1 MFRQNLLFIYRN
13 FKKFKSTFFI
23 NLIGLSSGL
32 ACTLFIFLWVS
43 DELNV
48 DKFNEKDSQIFQ
60 AMENRKIDSGI
71 GTGAESSGPLAE
83 ALLKEMPEIEYAA
96 AVAPPGWFGKSTLSI
111 NDNDIKAVGQYA
123 GKDYFNIFSYDL
135 IQGDKDKVLTEK
147 KSIVISDELAL
158 KLFDTTENIIGKTI
172 DFQHKKQFV
181 VSGIFKKIPSNSS
194 NQFDFVLTWEEMED
208 SSPWVREWGNTGP
221 HTYVM
226 VKQGTSINQ
235 LNGKIANLIK
245 IKTQDSSRNL
255 FLKRYS
261 QNYLYGNY
269 ENGVQAGGRIE
280 YVRLF
285 SIIAF
290 FILLIACINFMNLST
305 AKASRRMKEVGMRKA
320 LGATRKSLIFQYMGE
335 SLLMTLLSLL
345 LAILIVIVFL
355 PYFNQITGKQ
365 IALFFNAKLLISL
378 LVITVFTGLI
388 AGSYPALYLSRFNP
402 VKVLKGT
409 FQSSLSELLARKGLV
424 IFQFTLSVILIL
436 SVIVVYKQIEFV
448 QTKNIGFDK
457 DHIVSFEIEGAVAKS
472 PAVFLLEL
480 KNIPGII
487 NASSTAHRMV
497 GHNFAT
503 AGLEWEGKNPN
514 ELVYFECIKANYDL
528 IETLDIQ
535 MKVGR
540 SFSRNFGAD
549 SSKII
554 LNETAIETM
563 ALKDPIGKK
572 IRLWDQDREIIGVT
586 KNFHF
591 ESLHEKVKPLFFCLL
606 PFETKYVMAKIQAGK
621 ERETVA
627 RLEKFYKKYNP
638 GFTLDYKFLD
648 SDYQAQYVAE
658 KRVSVLSRYFAG
670 IAILISC
677 LGLFGLAAFTA
688 EKRRR
693 EIGVRKV
700 LGATIAQIVLLL
712 SRDFM
717 RLVFIAIV
725 IAFPIA
731 FWATQRW
738 MQGFAYKTTL
748 GWWLFVLPGILAI
761 LIALLTV
768 SYQAIKAAIANPV
781 KSLRTE

>member
-60 AMENRKIDSGI
+60 AMENRKIANGI
-71 GTGAESSGPLAE
+71 GTGTESSGPLAE

-135 IQGDKDKVLTEK
+135 IHGEKGKVLSEK
-147 KSIVISDELAL
+147 NSIVISDELAL

-181 VSGIFKKIPSNSS
+181 VSGMFKKIPSNSS

-245 IKTQDSSRNL
+245 IKAQDSSRIL

-355 PYFNQITGKQ
+355 PNFNQITGKQ
-365 IALFFNAKLLISL
+365 IALYFNAKLLISL

-472 PAVFLLEL
+472 PAVFLSEL

-606 PFETKYVMAKIQAGK
+606 PFETTYVMAKIQAGK

-638 GFTLDYKFLD
+638 GFTIDYKFLD

-688 EKRRR
+688 EKRRQ